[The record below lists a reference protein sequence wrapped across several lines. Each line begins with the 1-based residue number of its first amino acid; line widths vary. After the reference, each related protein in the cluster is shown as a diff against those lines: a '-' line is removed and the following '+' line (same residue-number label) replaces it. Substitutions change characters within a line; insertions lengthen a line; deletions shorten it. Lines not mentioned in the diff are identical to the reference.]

1 MKKYIRTRCKKCMIP
16 MQFSADYLP
25 TPELCEQCEHE
36 FWEAEQR
43 KLAKEEEGQLDQ
55 QGVLFKGGENNG

>member
-1 MKKYIRTRCKKCMIP
+1 MKSYIRTRCTKCQIP
-16 MQFSADYLP
+16 MQHPEDYLDA
-25 TPELCEQCEHE
+25 PELCVQCEHE